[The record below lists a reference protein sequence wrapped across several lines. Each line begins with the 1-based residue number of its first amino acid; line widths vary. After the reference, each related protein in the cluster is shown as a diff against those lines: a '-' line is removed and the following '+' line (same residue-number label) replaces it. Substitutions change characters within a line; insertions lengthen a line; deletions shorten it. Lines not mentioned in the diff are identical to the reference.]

1 MSPQNLT
8 KREKIKLLE
17 EFIQGV
23 SGSKELKRGLAV
35 KLTLEG
41 YTYNAIKEILIVSIG
56 FISKWKTAFE
66 FGGIKALELQYKGST
81 GYLNREEKEEAVEW
95 IINQEAWDISELE
108 SHLIEKYDVVFKS
121 RQSYYEILKIAR
133 LSWQKGE
140 IENPKKDPELV
151 KEKNKEIGD
160 LLEKNREEIESGS
173 LVVYIIDECHL
184 LYQDI
189 CGQQWN
195 FIKNPIKVP
204 IRDYKERQTYFGAMD
219 LMKGE
224 FILREYKSG
233 NGENTIKFVKE
244 LQKINGSAKLLL
256 IWDGASYHRG
266 EEMKKFLEE
275 QNEGLEEEKWKVRCQ
290 RFAPYAPEENPVE
303 AIWLQLKTLL
313 RRCYRFGK
321 NFKIVKYLFQMFVNL
336 KLFNLPDL
344 KKYDAFSRFI

>member
-1 MSPQNLT
+1 MSQENLSR
-8 KREKIKLLE
+8 KEKIKLLE
-17 EFIQGV
+17 EFIQRV
-23 SGSKELKRGLAV
+23 SNSKELKRGLAV
-35 KLTLEG
+35 KLALEG
-41 YTYNAIKEILIVSIG
+41 YTYNAIKEILVVSIG

-66 FGGIKALELQYKGST
+66 FGSIKALKLQHKGST
-81 GYLNREEKEEAVEW
+81 GYLNREEKEETVEW

-108 SHLIEKYDVVFKS
+108 SYLIEKYDVVFKS
-121 RQSYYEILKIAR
+121 RQSYYDILKIAR

-160 LLEKNREEIESGS
+160 LLEENREDIESGR

-195 FIKNPIKVP
+195 FIKNPIK
-204 IRDYKERQTYFGAMD
+204 IQIGDYKERQTYFGAMN
-219 LMKGE
+219 LAKGE

-244 LQKINGSAKLLL
+244 LQKINGAAKLLL

-266 EEMKKFLEE
+266 EEMKNFLGEE
-275 QNEGLEEEKWKVRCQ
+275 NEGLKEEEWKVRCQ

-313 RRCYRFGK
+313 RRFYPFGK

-344 KKYDAFSRFI
+344 KKYDAFSQFI

>member
-1 MSPQNLT
+1 M
-8 KREKIKLLE
+8 
-17 EFIQGV
+17 
-23 SGSKELKRGLAV
+23 
-35 KLTLEG
+35 
-41 YTYNAIKEILIVSIG
+41 
-56 FISKWKTAFE
+56 
-66 FGGIKALELQYKGST
+66 
-81 GYLNREEKEEAVEW
+81 
-95 IINQEAWDISELE
+95 
-108 SHLIEKYDVVFKS
+108 
-121 RQSYYEILKIAR
+121 
-133 LSWQKGE
+133 
-140 IENPKKDPELV
+140 
-151 KEKNKEIGD
+151 
-160 LLEKNREEIESGS
+160 
-173 LVVYIIDECHL
+173 
-184 LYQDI
+184 YQDI

-204 IRDYKERQTYFGAMD
+204 IGDYKERQTYFGAMD

-266 EEMKKFLEE
+266 EEMKKFLGE

-321 NFKIVKYLFQMFVNL
+321 NFKIVKYLFQMFLNL

-344 KKYDAFSRFI
+344 KKYDAFSQFI